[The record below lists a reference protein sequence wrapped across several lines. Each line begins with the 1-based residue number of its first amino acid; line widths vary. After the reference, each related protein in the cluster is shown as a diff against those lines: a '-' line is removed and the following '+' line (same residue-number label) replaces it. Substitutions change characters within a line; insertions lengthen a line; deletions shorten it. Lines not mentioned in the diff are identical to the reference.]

1 MKSTFKF
8 LILVFACIL
17 INDIY
22 AQEITCQYE
31 YETHYNECQVC
42 FQRNNTYKLKITS
55 ISDYRYLASVYLDFR
70 DATRYKS
77 NEMQYRG
84 SCIYDG
90 HKLMEYNPPFIE
102 KFNNK
107 YKQNQNENWTFSY
120 STQIINGQNMPTEL
134 KNACSSISA
143 KYDLWKKFAEQEQAK
158 VKTEQDK
165 KRLEE
170 NKIEKQNKNVI
181 SPKIDSLLAINNYN
195 AARLLTQEQNLDY
208 FTKNEFY
215 KKIDSLLINYLIVII
230 ESNDLKKF
238 DDLINIEKQNKT
250 LPSLNQNIIS
260 QLVSKRNLR
269 ENELIFENLISPI
282 KNKSLSKDEV
292 QLIGLWDLKSK
303 TIKLGEENE
312 KHWLTEEI
320 IFNQDRTFHL
330 LIKNYFID
338 SYDHKV
344 YKNDWFQERTG
355 YWTFEN
361 NVLTLY
367 IDYETTHKGKF
378 RLNKA
383 DQISFSSFDGTKIE
397 NSLDIGNLKF
407 IMKGEKRQ

>member
-1 MKSTFKF
+1 MNNLFTL
-8 LILVFACIL
+8 LIFIFFFSSFSF
-17 INDIY
+17 
-22 AQEITCQYE
+22 AQEVTCQYE

-42 FQRNNTYKLKITS
+42 FQRNNTYKIKITS

-84 SCIYDG
+84 SCHYG

-120 STQIINGQNMPTEL
+120 STQIINGQNLPTEL

-165 KRLEE
+165 KRIEE
-170 NKIEKQNKNVI
+170 NKIEQQRLDAQKQNKNVV

-195 AARLLTQEQNLDY
+195 AARLLTQQQNLDY

-238 DDLINIEKQNKT
+238 DDLINIEKQNET
-250 LPSLNQNIIS
+250 LPSLNQNIIN
-260 QLVSKRNLR
+260 QLVAKRNLR
-269 ENELIFENLISPI
+269 ENELIFENLILPI
-282 KNKSLSKDEV
+282 KDKELTSDENL
-292 QLIGLWDLKSK
+292 LIGDWDFKSK
-303 TIKLGEENE
+303 NLNYREGKKNYFADVIR
-312 KHWLTEEI
+312 
-320 IFNQDRTFHL
+320 FNQDRTFYYQ
-330 LIKNYFID
+330 IKEYYSLDNY
-338 SYDHKV
+338 SE
-344 YKNDWFQERTG
+344 WMQEKTG
-355 YWTFEN
+355 YWKYEN
-361 NVLTLY
+361 GILTLF
-367 IDYETTHKGKF
+367 IDYETT
-378 RLNKA
+378 NKNKVRVN
-383 DQISFSSFDGTKIE
+383 KIE
-397 NSLDIGNLKF
+397 NITFQNLDEKESEKTIELQPIGKF
-407 IMKGEKRQ
+407 NMKGKKRQ